1 MAVREC
7 RQAVILNYLVDT
19 PGAADYRRFGW
30 CDDHAGEERG
40 RVMARKKSSALT
52 DGELRIMHVLWD
64 RSRANV
70 GDVVEHLDG
79 DARPAYNTVLTMLRI
94 LERKGYVTHQKD
106 GRAFTFV
113 PLVDRA
119 EARRSAI
126 THVLSRFF
134 NDSPRL
140 LVLNL
145 LGHERVDA
153 DELKQVRELIETKT
167 PEPAAKDRRGKT
179 SR

>member
-1 MAVREC
+1 
-7 RQAVILNYLVDT
+7 
-19 PGAADYRRFGW
+19 
-30 CDDHAGEERG
+30 
-40 RVMARKKSSALT
+40 MARKVSSALT

-70 GDVVEHLDG
+70 GDVVEHLEG
-79 DARPAYNTVLTMLRI
+79 SARPAYNTVLTMLRI
-94 LERKGYVTHQKD
+94 LERKGYITHEKD
-106 GRAFTFV
+106 GRAFVFV
-113 PLVDRA
+113 PLIDRA
-119 EARRSAI
+119 AARKSAI

-153 DELKQVRELIETKT
+153 DELKQVRELIDTT
-167 PEPAAKDRRGKT
+167 PAAPVVKVRRGKAG
-179 SR
+179 R